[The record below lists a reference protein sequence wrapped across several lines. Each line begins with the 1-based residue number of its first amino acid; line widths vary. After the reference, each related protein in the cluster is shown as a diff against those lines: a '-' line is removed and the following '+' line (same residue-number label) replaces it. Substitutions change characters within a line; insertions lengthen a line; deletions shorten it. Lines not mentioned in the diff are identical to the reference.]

1 MATTSTSDGR
11 VRALVPSLRL
21 PAIAAPMT
29 GASTPWLAAE
39 ACIAGIIGGFPTSIA
54 SSVAQL
60 DEWCDEIDTRGA
72 ARTATA
78 HPVGVAL
85 CELDRGQA
93 EHPAGSGRGMRRA
106 APGAVGDDQRRQP
119 EVIGPLREAGW
130 LVLADV
136 VSERYAHKALEAGA
150 DGLVLLSA
158 GAGGHTGWAN
168 PFAFVRAVRAFYDG
182 PLAVAGGMSD
192 GVALWAAISA
202 GYDLGLFETRF
213 IATPVSGV
221 SQQWRQALVDSTMD
235 DVTLMTAAN
244 GVVASVIG
252 SGAGSAGH
260 IGAVHREMT
269 VAEVVDDIEAGW
281 RDARAAAS
289 ALLNSGSEPT

>member
-1 MATTSTSDGR
+1 MNGVTRSTRVARPERRRRIRSGSLCANLIVGKQNTRLEADVGCVARRRVPLVMTS
-11 VRALVPSLRL
+11 
-21 PAIAAPMT
+21 
-29 GASTPWLAAE
+29 
-39 ACIAGIIGGFPTSIA
+39 
-54 SSVAQL
+54 
-60 DEWCDEIDTRGA
+60 
-72 ARTATA
+72 
-78 HPVGVAL
+78 VGS
-85 CELDRGQA
+85 
-93 EHPAGSGRGMRRA
+93 PK
-106 APGAVGDDQRRQP
+106 P
-119 EVIGPLREAGW
+119 VIGPLREAGW